1 MKINISTPTG
11 DRLVINMPGGGGF
24 GDPKERDQKEIA
36 EDLKMGLIDTKAA
49 KREYNFIQKE
59 KIER

>member
-1 MKINISTPTG
+1 
-11 DRLVINMPGGGGF
+11 MPGGSGF
-24 GDPKERDQKEIA
+24 GDPKERDQKESA

>member
-1 MKINISTPTG
+1 
-11 DRLVINMPGGGGF
+11 MPGSGGF

-36 EDLKMGLIDTKAA
+36 EDLKMGLIDTKVAN
-49 KREYNFIQKE
+49 REYDFIQKE